1 MNRRRSHDL
10 AQPAVMISSPS
21 SISRRA
27 FLRDGAL
34 CLAGLNAASLLAAEQ
49 DAKPAIRVG
58 LVTDLHYADKPA
70 SNTRFYRETFGKL
83 EEAVAKLNAEQLAL
97 VVELGDLI
105 DKAAS
110 VEQEVE
116 WLKQIESVFAKTTAP
131 RHYVLGNHCVATLTK
146 AEFAA
151 HTAASR
157 TPHYSFDRD
166 GYHFVVL
173 DACYTTDGTP
183 YQRDNF
189 DWKDANVPPDEL
201 AWLREDL
208 MRAQHPAIIFAH
220 QRLDEKGPH
229 SVRNAP
235 AVRAIL
241 EESAKVLAVFQGH
254 SHANDYQQIGGI
266 HYCTLVAMVE
276 GSGAENSGYAVL
288 DIMPDGSLRLH
299 GFRRQVNREFHRA
312 GQ

>member
-1 MNRRRSHDL
+1 MTRSDGHL
-10 AQPAVMISSPS
+10 
-21 SISRRA
+21 SRRA
-27 FLRDGAL
+27 FLRHGAL
-34 CLAGLNAASLLAAEQ
+34 CLAGFNAGSLLAAKVE
-49 DAKPAIRVG
+49 AKSAARVG

-70 SNTRFYRETFGKL
+70 TKTRFYRETLGKL
-83 EEAVAKLNAEQLAL
+83 GEAVAKLNAEQPAF

-110 VEQEVE
+110 VEEEIV
-116 WLKQIESVFAKTTAP
+116 WLKKIEAVFAETNTQ

-146 AEFAA
+146 AEFATQ
-151 HTAASR
+151 TAAAR
-157 TPHYSFDRD
+157 TPHYSFHQD
-166 GYHFVVL
+166 GFHFVIL
-173 DACYTTDGTP
+173 DACYTSDGTP
-183 YQRDNF
+183 YHRGNF
-189 DWKDANVPPDEL
+189 DWKDANLPPDEL

-208 MRAQHPAIIFAH
+208 SRAKHPVIVFAH

-235 AVRAIL
+235 AAREIL
-241 EESAKVLAVFQGH
+241 EHSAKVLAVFQGH

-288 DIMPDGSLRLH
+288 HLMPDGSLRLH
-299 GFRRQVNREFHRA
+299 GFRRQETRELVPTPKTVDHA
-312 GQ
+312 GSAVG